1 MKKNLILIA
10 LLSFLLTAI
19 AWPQVSAR
27 ETWPYDQFMQAVEQN
42 QVEKV
47 IFTNDRTQA
56 LVITKTGETVNVN
69 LPNDPT
75 LIQKLDQANI
85 DISVAPAMDSGNV
98 LSRILSTLLIPGVIL
113 LLMQGFW
120 LWMLID
126 CAIQEAPEGNTKIV
140 WIIIILLINFVGA
153 LIYFWVRR
161 PQRLRELGH

>member
-1 MKKNLILIA
+1 
-10 LLSFLLTAI
+10 
-19 AWPQVSAR
+19 
-27 ETWPYDQFMQAVEQN
+27 MQAVKQN

-47 IFTNDRTQA
+47 TFTNDRTQA
-56 LVITKTGETVNVN
+56 LVITKTGEPINVN

-85 DISVAPAMDSGNV
+85 DISVAPARESDSV
-98 LSRILSTLLIPGVIL
+98 LSGMLSTLLIPGVIV

-126 CAIQEAPEGNTKIV
+126 CATQEVAEGNTKIV
-140 WIIIILLINFVGA
+140 WVIIILLINFVGA

-161 PQRLRELGH
+161 PQRLRELRH

>member
-1 MKKNLILIA
+1 MKKNLVLIA
-10 LLSFLLTAI
+10 LLSFLLAI
-19 AWPQVSAR
+19 VCSQVSAR
-27 ETWPYDQFMQAVEQN
+27 ETWSYNQFMQAVKQN

-47 IFTNDRTQA
+47 TFTNDRTQA
-56 LVITKTGETVNVN
+56 LVITKTGEPINVN

-85 DISVAPAMDSGNV
+85 DISVAPARESDSV
-98 LSRILSTLLIPGVIL
+98 LSGMLSTLLIPGVIV

-126 CAIQEAPEGNTKIV
+126 CATQEVAEGNTKIV
-140 WIIIILLINFVGA
+140 WVIIILLINFVGA

-161 PQRLRELGH
+161 PQRLRELRH